1 MTPIEHVG
9 EFGLIDRITKNFE
22 SYHANVQLG
31 IGDDAAIVKTG
42 SNTVELISTDL
53 LLEGVHFDLAYAPIQ
68 HVGFKSIAVNVS
80 DIVAM
85 NAQPYGVTVS
95 IGVSNRFTVEAIEE
109 LYAGIQA
116 ACDAYQ
122 IDLLGG
128 DTSSSRQGLVISV
141 TAFGTAQE
149 SEVVRRK
156 GAQVKNLVCVSGDLG
171 SAYAGFL
178 ILDREK
184 SVFLKNPQLQPDLND
199 FDYVVGRQLRPR
211 ARLDLIQRL
220 AALNVKPTSMIDV
233 SDGLANE
240 IHHLCKHSNCGA
252 RLFANKLPLDFQT
265 MKVGEEFQISPVT
278 FALHG
283 GEDYELLFTIPIE
296 DFDKIKTEADI
307 SVIGHITEDP
317 QVIQMVLDSGEL
329 TDIHPQGWNH
339 FQQSESE

>member
-9 EFGLIDRITKNFE
+9 EFGLIDRITEGFV
-22 SYHANVQLG
+22 SHHDSVQVG
-31 IGDDAAIVKTG
+31 IGDDAAVIQTG
-42 SNTVELISTDL
+42 PDKVEVISTDL
-53 LLEGVHFDLAYAPIQ
+53 LLEGVHFDLAYAPLR

-95 IGVSNRFTVEAIEE
+95 IGMSSRFTVEAIEE
-109 LYAGIQA
+109 LYAGIKA
-116 ACDAYQ
+116 ACEMYQ

-141 TAFGTAQE
+141 TAMGTASPGE
-149 SEVVRRK
+149 IVRRQ
-156 GAQVKNLVCVSGDLG
+156 GAKNKNLVCVSGDLG

-184 SVFLKNPQLQPDLND
+184 AVFLKNPDLQPDLND
-199 FDYVVGRQLRPR
+199 YDYVVGRQLRPKP
-211 ARLDLIQRL
+211 RLDVIRKL
-220 AALNVKPTSMIDV
+220 ADLNIRPTSMIDI

-240 IHHLCKHSNCGA
+240 IHHICRHSNCGA
-252 RLFANKLPLDFQT
+252 TLFSNKIPLDFQT
-265 MKVGEEFQISPVT
+265 MKVSEEFQISPVT

-296 DFDKIKTEADI
+296 DFDKIKAEPGI
-307 SVIGHITEDP
+307 SVIGHITENP
-317 QVIQMVLDSGEL
+317 GAVQIVLDSGEV
-329 TDIHPQGWNH
+329 TDIQAQGWNH
-339 FQQSESE
+339 FQQSE